1 MGYIN
6 SFFCDRLVS
15 CHEERE
21 RESYMY
27 RVTVF
32 GSQVTSTDVPYLKE
46 TVHVRNKGGSD
57 ATDIQR
63 MKVSDKHFSLVLSLT
78 GQREVSS
85 GFQVR
90 FVVTVRYIGAYNKG
104 NQ

>member
-1 MGYIN
+1 
-6 SFFCDRLVS
+6 
-15 CHEERE
+15 
-21 RESYMY
+21 MY